1 MWNDIIRNRNVVV
14 MGKLS
19 GDIEFK
25 NAGDYDSTHQI
36 KIAVEI

>member
-25 NAGDYDSTHQI
+25 NAGGL
-36 KIAVEI
+36 